1 MVNILLNIKLINKMI
16 FFPLNAVTLGVY
28 SPSGAKYF

>member
-1 MVNILLNIKLINKMI
+1 MVNILLNSVFVNKMI

-28 SPSGAKYF
+28 SPSGALNI